1 MNADRD
7 KLRKLQWSIMEQVS
21 ACSLLPLMRIGDEL
35 NLFFTLAENGPC
47 TTEIFS
53 EAAGIDERYA
63 REWLHAMCAATYCC
77 HDEEFEN
84 FYLSEEQKMV
94 FAYEDSPALMIGAYD
109 LLTGN
114 VHGIEKVIKA
124 FKTGEGIDYGNF
136 HPCVFQGTARFF
148 KPSYMSNLIQ
158 KWMPKIPSA
167 DKILKNGGRLCDVG
181 CGKGLSTMLLATE
194 YETAQFVGYDIHEPS
209 INEANT
215 AAIEAGLE
223 DRLKYK
229 VLDAEGYEDEYDII
243 TFFDCLHDMGDPLS
257 AARHARNKL
266 SADGWA
272 ILIEPSAS
280 DDISENMNP
289 IGQMYYSFST
299 MGCVPT
305 SKSQKVGLALGAQ
318 AGSKKIINIMLEAGF
333 SECSV
338 VFKNATNMVIA
349 CKA

>member
-1 MNADRD
+1 
-7 KLRKLQWSIMEQVS
+7 
-21 ACSLLPLMRIGDEL
+21 
-35 NLFFTLAENGPC
+35 
-47 TTEIFS
+47 
-53 EAAGIDERYA
+53 
-63 REWLHAMCAATYCC
+63 
-77 HDEEFEN
+77 
-84 FYLSEEQKMV
+84 
-94 FAYEDSPALMIGAYD
+94 
-109 LLTGN
+109 
-114 VHGIEKVIKA
+114 
-124 FKTGEGIDYGNF
+124 
-136 HPCVFQGTARFF
+136 
-148 KPSYMSNLIQ
+148 
-158 KWMPKIPSA
+158 
-167 DKILKNGGRLCDVG
+167 
-181 CGKGLSTMLLATE
+181 
-194 YETAQFVGYDIHEPS
+194 
-209 INEANT
+209 
-215 AAIEAGLE
+215 
-223 DRLKYK
+223 
-229 VLDAEGYEDEYDII
+229 
-243 TFFDCLHDMGDPLS
+243 MGDPLS